1 MTLQSNGSLI
11 SRRVRGIGTAAG
23 RCISVTN
30 SLASIADFAILC
42 TQMNHND
49 NSEYLLKLRKVV
61 NFMHTF
67 NDLLNNTLF
76 VLIAALVI

>member
-1 MTLQSNGSLI
+1 
-11 SRRVRGIGTAAG
+11 
-23 RCISVTN
+23 
-30 SLASIADFAILC
+30 
-42 TQMNHND
+42 MNHND